1 MRRGLGEQT
10 VSILNAMFKLKNDP
24 AFVLNLLPQM
34 NQKVYT
40 SLIRRFINLE
50 VLRAS
55 NIILQFATLMQMK
68 EKDTWAGK
76 RPQWAKRL
84 AAKPENLGPIPNTH
98 MAEGEK
104 RLLQI
109 ALWPPQACCGMY
121 LPTSLPA
128 TQPTYIHTYKTS
140 SKIFFE
146 DTGLRE
152 MVQSTPHTANN
163 LYVILFIKQCYRCQ
177 N

>member
-10 VSILNAMFKLKNDP
+10 ASILNAMFKLKNDP
-24 AFVLNLLPQM
+24 VFVLNLFPQM

-40 SLIRRFINLE
+40 SLIRLFINLE

-68 EKDTWAGK
+68 EKDAWAGK

-84 AAKPENLGPIPNTH
+84 VAKPENLGPIPNTH
-98 MAEGEK
+98 MAKGEK

-109 ALWPPQACCGMY
+109 ALMLGHAGAGIY
-121 LPTSLPA
+121 LPPYLP
-128 TQPTYIHTYKTS
+128 PNLPIHTHTKQALKFFL
-140 SKIFFE
+140 KIQDSE
-146 DTGLRE
+146 
-152 MVQSTPHTANN
+152 
-163 LYVILFIKQCYRCQ
+163 
-177 N
+177 